1 MTKIAKTQQ
10 WMRDVGHRVTVLR
23 DAQRVSQVELASALG
38 ITPQRLSNYER
49 GARPLD
55 VVIAADIADKLS
67 GTLDYIY
74 TGEMRGLPFE
84 TTQRV
89 AELEGR
95 LAHRAGEQSGLKN

>member
-1 MTKIAKTQQ
+1 MTKIAKTEE
-10 WMRDVGHRVTVLR
+10 WMRQVGYRITVLR
-23 DAQRVSQVELASALG
+23 DAQLVSQAKLAKALG
-38 ITPQRLSNYER
+38 ITAQRLSNYER

-55 VVIAADIADKLS
+55 VVIASDIADRLN

>member
-1 MTKIAKTQQ
+1 MIAKTEE
-10 WMRDVGHRVTVLR
+10 WMRQVGYRITVLR
-23 DAQRVSQVELASALG
+23 DAQRVSQAELAKAVG

-49 GARPLD
+49 GSRPLD
-55 VVIAADIADKLS
+55 VVIAANIANQLS

-74 TGEMRGLPFE
+74 TGDMRSLPFE

-95 LAHRAGEQSGLKN
+95 LAYRAGEPSGFKN